1 MEGGEE
7 GIWRGGGGRSA
18 NRSLPAEL
26 IAYSENNVPYPRS
39 SEGRTLAEAT
49 FFFFFFLLASSKR
62 RVLRG
67 TGRIRGFSSVS
78 FRPGNIIRSTEPNA
92 TNLYPN

>member
-49 FFFFFFLLASSKR
+49 FFFLFFFWRLQKEECLGVLAVLGVLAQSLL
-62 RVLRG
+62 
-67 TGRIRGFSSVS
+67 GRE
-78 FRPGNIIRSTEPNA
+78 T
-92 TNLYPN
+92 

>member
-7 GIWRGGGGRSA
+7 GVWRGGGGRSS

-49 FFFFFFLLASSKR
+49 FFSSFFFFCLVSSKR
-62 RVLRG
+62 RALRG
-67 TGRIRGFSSVS
+67 TGRIRGLAQSPLG
-78 FRPGNIIRSTEPNA
+78 REK
-92 TNLYPN
+92 

>member
-7 GIWRGGGGRSA
+7 GIWRGGGGRSS

-49 FFFFFFLLASSKR
+49 FFFFCLVSSKR
-62 RVLRG
+62 RALRG
-67 TGRIRGFSSVS
+67 TGRIRGLA
-78 FRPGNIIRSTEPNA
+78 RSP
-92 TNLYPN
+92 LGRGK

>member
-7 GIWRGGGGRSA
+7 GVWRGGGGRSS

-49 FFFFFFLLASSKR
+49 FFSSFFFFVWCLQKEERLGVLA
-62 RVLRG
+62 VLG
-67 TGRIRGFSSVS
+67 V
-78 FRPGNIIRSTEPNA
+78 
-92 TNLYPN
+92 

>member
-49 FFFFFFLLASSKR
+49 FFFFFF
-62 RVLRG
+62 
-67 TGRIRGFSSVS
+67 S
-78 FRPGNIIRSTEPNA
+78 FGVFKKKSA
-92 TNLYPN
+92 